1 MDHIYDPIINFELM
15 AHLIFKSPK
24 ITFYYLV
31 IYTLFIDLFLQV
43 S

>member
-1 MDHIYDPIINFELM
+1 MDRIYDPIINFEMM
-15 AHLIFKSPK
+15 AHLIFKFPK
-24 ITFYYLV
+24 TTFYYLA